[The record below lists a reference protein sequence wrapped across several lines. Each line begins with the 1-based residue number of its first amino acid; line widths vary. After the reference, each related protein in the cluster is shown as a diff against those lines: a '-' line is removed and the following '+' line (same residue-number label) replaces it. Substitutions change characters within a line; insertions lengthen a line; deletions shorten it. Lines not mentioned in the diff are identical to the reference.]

1 MRMSPRPYNSSRRR
15 EAAEA
20 TRERIVAAAHAVLA
34 DPAGVSAFTV
44 DAVARR
50 AGVAR
55 MTVYNQ
61 FGAKDAVLE
70 ALFDALAARGGI
82 HGIQG
87 METAMGQP
95 DPLDGLRVMF
105 DVLARYYSSD
115 RTVKRRL
122 HALAALQPDVARA
135 LAGREERRRRGIRTL
150 LERMQARHGTP
161 ASRHDELLCL
171 LFTLTSFESFDTM
184 AGAHGSFRDVAPVLA
199 AAAHAAVTAADWPPS
214 TRSVQIR
221 QHGTAARP
229 GAPDG

>member
-1 MRMSPRPYNSSRRR
+1 MSPRPYNSSQRR

-20 TRERIVAAAHAVLA
+20 TRERIVAAAHALLA
-34 DPAGVSAFTV
+34 DPVGVSAFKV

-82 HGIQG
+82 HGVEG
-87 METAMGQP
+87 MEKAMGQP
-95 DPLDGLRVMF
+95 DPLDGLRIMF
-105 DVLARYYSSD
+105 DVLARYYSND

-135 LAGREERRRRGIRTL
+135 LAGREDRRRRGIRTL
-150 LERMQARHGTP
+150 LERMEARHGRPP
-161 ASRHDELLCL
+161 AARRDELLCL

-184 AGAHGSFRDVAPVLA
+184 AGAHGSFPAVAPVLA
-199 AAAHAAVTAADWPPS
+199 AAAHAAVTTIDWSVNPHSGSAALVHPA
-214 TRSVQIR
+214 
-221 QHGTAARP
+221 G
-229 GAPDG
+229 

>member
-1 MRMSPRPYNSSRRR
+1 MSPRPYNSSLRR

-20 TRERIVAAAHAVLA
+20 TRERIVAAAHALLA
-34 DPAGVSAFTV
+34 DPVGVSAFTV

-82 HGIQG
+82 HGIEG
-87 METAMGQP
+87 MGKAFRQP
-95 DPLDGLRVMF
+95 DPLDGLRTMF
-105 DVLARYYSSD
+105 HVLARYYSAD

-135 LAGREERRRRGIRTL
+135 LALREDRRRRGIRTL
-150 LERMQARHGTP
+150 LERMEEHHGTP
-161 ASRHDELLCL
+161 SAARRDALVCL
-171 LFTLTSFESFDTM
+171 LFAMTSFESFDTM
-184 AGAHGSFRDVAPVLA
+184 AGASGSFVEVAPVLA
-199 AAAHAAVTAADWPPS
+199 DAAHTIVTA
-214 TRSVQIR
+214 
-221 QHGTAARP
+221 G
-229 GAPDG
+229 